1 MKLAHTLRERL
12 ASLVE
17 AEGLELLDIEIAG
30 SGAKTVMRLVVD
42 GPAGVTLDQCA
53 GISRE
58 ASALL
63 DVEEPFTHSYTLQ
76 VSSPG
81 LDRKFYS
88 QGDYRRFAGRRVK
101 IRMRPEYREC
111 RSAKGELLGLENG
124 LVRLAAESG
133 DILELPLQAIF
144 EARLE
149 IDWNAVMH
157 ERKCRR

>member
-1 MKLAHTLRERL
+1 MKLAHALKERL
-12 ASLVE
+12 AALVE

-30 SGAKTVMRLVVD
+30 GGPKTVMRLVVD
-42 GPAGVTLDQCA
+42 GPAGVTLDECA

-58 ASALL
+58 ASAIL

-88 QGDYRRFAGRRVK
+88 KGDYRRFAGRRVK
-101 IRMRPEYREC
+101 IRMRPDYRAH
-111 RSAKGELLGLENG
+111 RSVTGELIGLDNG

-133 DILELPLQAIF
+133 DILELPLDKIF
-144 EARLE
+144 ETRLE
-149 IDWNAVMH
+149 VDWNAVMH
-157 ERKCRR
+157 ERKCRI